1 MKKTILIAMLL
12 IGGVNWVYSQNECP
26 PTVVDIDGNDYS
38 TVMIGTQCWMAQN
51 MRASHDRNGN
61 DIPLGNKLSYTVP
74 YLYLNVSGVTACG
87 YLYNWAAATRVCPKG
102 WHLPTNA
109 DWTQL
114 TDYVS
119 SQPQYCCGGRENYIA
134 KALADSTGWNY
145 SWQDSCLVGKFP
157 STNNSTGF
165 SALPAGVY
173 DGSYAAY
180 GGWAYFWSATPSKG
194 NYANYFYMTNSWA
207 VIEHHD
213 FHKSYGFSVR
223 CIKNK

>member
-1 MKKTILIAMLL
+1 MKKVILIVVLL
-12 IGGVNWVYSQNECP
+12 ISGVNWVYSQNECP

-87 YLYNWAAATRVCPKG
+87 YLYNWTAAMRVCPKG
-102 WHLPTNA
+102 WHLPTNT

-119 SQPQYCCGGRENYIA
+119 AQPQYCCGGRENYIA
-134 KALADSTGWNY
+134 KHWQILQDGIIVGRIVVWWANILQRTIPLALVHCRRVFTMAAMLLMVVGHTFGVQHQARAIMRTIST
-145 SWQDSCLVGKFP
+145 
-157 STNNSTGF
+157 
-165 SALPAGVY
+165 
-173 DGSYAAY
+173 
-180 GGWAYFWSATPSKG
+180 
-194 NYANYFYMTNSWA
+194 
-207 VIEHHD
+207 
-213 FHKSYGFSVR
+213 
-223 CIKNK
+223 

>member
-1 MKKTILIAMLL
+1 MLL
-12 IGGVNWVYSQNECP
+12 IGGVNGAYSQNECP

-145 SWQDSCLVGKFP
+145 SWQDSCLVVNSLQRTIPLALVHCRRVFTMAAMLLMVVGHTFGVQHQARAIMQTI
-157 STNNSTGF
+157 ST
-165 SALPAGVY
+165 
-173 DGSYAAY
+173 
-180 GGWAYFWSATPSKG
+180 
-194 NYANYFYMTNSWA
+194 
-207 VIEHHD
+207 
-213 FHKSYGFSVR
+213 
-223 CIKNK
+223 